1 MAKAKS
7 IRSTSK
13 SRNRS
18 LFISA
23 AVLAAS
29 IFGVWLFAQAANPKE
44 QILIAKAGLSAGSQV
59 TLDSVS
65 SVEVSLNGSEQKYL
79 RAIAPNQNLFLIASV
94 RAGELIPLAQLV
106 NSAKDTRVPVQISP
120 AMGIAKA
127 IKVGSAVD
135 LWASKQQSAQV
146 YADPRI
152 LTLGAEVS
160 EIIEP
165 TGMFANAGRALELMV
180 HPDDV
185 PAIIAANASGDKFA
199 AILKPTLLDQ

>member
-1 MAKAKS
+1 MIKAKS

-18 LFISA
+18 LVISA
-23 AVLAAS
+23 FVLAAS
-29 IFGVWLFAQAANPKE
+29 IFGVWLFAQSANPKE
-44 QILIAKAGLSAGSQV
+44 QVLIARVGLSAGSQV
-59 TLDSVS
+59 TADSVS
-65 SVEVSLNGSEQKYL
+65 SLAVNLSGAESGYL
-79 RAIAPNQNLFLIASV
+79 KAIPQNKPVFLIASV

-106 NSAKDTRVPVQISP
+106 NGAEDTRVPIQVSP

-135 LWASKQQSAQV
+135 LWASKLQTGQV
-146 YADPRI
+146 YGEPR
-152 LTLGAEVS
+152 LLALGAEVA
-160 EIIEP
+160 EIIEAS
-165 TGMFANAGRALELMV
+165 GMFANSGPSLELMV

-185 PAIIAANASGDKFA
+185 ASIIAASASGDKFA